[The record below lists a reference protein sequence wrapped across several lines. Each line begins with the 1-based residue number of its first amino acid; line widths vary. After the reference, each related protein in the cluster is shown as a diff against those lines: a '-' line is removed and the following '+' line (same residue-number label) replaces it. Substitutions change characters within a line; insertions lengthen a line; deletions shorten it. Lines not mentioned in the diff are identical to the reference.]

1 MTGTKTL
8 TELDILRLASAGL
21 NDKIRKYLD
30 KRAADPECSE
40 VYDDIIE
47 QYDNQLEEL
56 GERMKALE
64 GGQNE

>member
-1 MTGTKTL
+1 MTVTKTL
-8 TELDILRLASAGL
+8 TEFDILRLASAGL

-40 VYDDIIE
+40 FYDGIIE
-47 QYDNQLEEL
+47 QYDSQLDELEE
-56 GERMKALE
+56 RIKALE